1 MVGGLLVPE
10 MPEVESIRRC
20 LVASVLGMQIESVSV
35 SDERVLKAT
44 PIEKFRA
51 GLVGATIGHVYRRG
65 KYLLLQLFHRLDP
78 AGFLVIHLN
87 MKGSLRRLRSTHDI
101 VKYECV
107 RINLDNGDALVYSD
121 MWTWGDLHLDTSN
134 DYKSVVDVALMGPEP
149 LTDTWTGA
157 VLGVR
162 LSNKRAMIKAV
173 LLDQKVVAGIG
184 NIYADES
191 LFFAGVL
198 PTRSAMSLSDVECEQ
213 LSNAVREVLGNAVR
227 LGGSQGE
234 YVDLDGNP
242 GRYTPV
248 VYGGKGKP
256 CSLCGG
262 LLVKTSVAGRG
273 TTYCPECQT

>member
-1 MVGGLLVPE
+1 MPE
-10 MPEVESIRRC
+10 MPEVETIRRC
-20 LVASVLGMQIESVSV
+20 LVASVVGLKIESVSV
-35 SDERVLKAT
+35 YDERVLKVT
-44 PIEKFRA
+44 PVEAFRA
-51 GLVGATIGHVYRRG
+51 GLVDATIGHVYRRG
-65 KYLLLQLFHRLDP
+65 KYLLLQLFQGLNS

-121 MWTWGDLHLDTSN
+121 MWTWGDLHLDTSD
-134 DYKSVVDVALMGPEP
+134 DYRLVSDVALLGPEP
-149 LTDTWTGA
+149 LTDTWNGA

-173 LLDQKVVAGIG
+173 LLDQKVVAGVG
-184 NIYADES
+184 NIYADEA

-198 PTRSAMSLSDVECEQ
+198 PTRAAMSLSEYECEQ
-213 LSNAVREVLGNAVR
+213 LSNSVRDVLGNAVR

-234 YVDLDGNP
+234 YVDLDGSP

-273 TTYCPECQT
+273 TTYCLECQT